1 MVAKRKIAFHPEK
14 GYPIEPASNPPKTVR
29 RNARE
34 RNRVKQI
41 DVGFDKLKNIIPHAA
56 NQKKI
61 SRVKILAFAHD
72 YIHHLSNILGDP
84 ELAVRTATAVTNH
97 QQQQQVKQ
105 EPLNHH
111 QTVLSNRADTPP
123 KPVMGPTAGVVGGN
137 MVPMTPYQAGY
148 MHYPPL
154 QASSPM
160 NVHSPISPYSGYDT
174 ASMSSGY
181 YSQHSPGTRSNHSYR
196 DFYSPRVISPGYKD
210 SHSPSGYSETSLNI
224 PYGTPP
230 IPQVTPQPAPPP
242 LTQDPTTSSTFVE
255 EDEDILNSIIQWEKY

>member
-14 GYPIEPASNPPKTVR
+14 GYPIEPANPPKTVR

-72 YIHHLSNILGDP
+72 YINHLSNILSDP
-84 ELAVRTATAVTNH
+84 ELACRTAAAVGGH
-97 QQQQQVKQ
+97 QQPVKQ
-105 EPLNHH
+105 ETILPGN
-111 QTVLSNRADTPP
+111 NRSLTPP
-123 KPVMGPTAGVVGGN
+123 KPVSTVG
-137 MVPMTPYQAGY
+137 MVPITPYQGY
-148 MHYPPL
+148 MNYPL
-154 QASSPM
+154 QNSPM

-174 ASMSSGY
+174 GSMSSGY
-181 YSQHSPGTRSNHSYR
+181 YSQHSPGVRSNHSSYR

-210 SHSPSGYSETSLNI
+210 SHSPSSYPDTSLH
-224 PYGTPP
+224 PAYATPP
-230 IPQVTPQPAPPP
+230 LPQVAAQPPPP
-242 LTQDPTTSSTFVE
+242 LTQDPTPSSTFVE